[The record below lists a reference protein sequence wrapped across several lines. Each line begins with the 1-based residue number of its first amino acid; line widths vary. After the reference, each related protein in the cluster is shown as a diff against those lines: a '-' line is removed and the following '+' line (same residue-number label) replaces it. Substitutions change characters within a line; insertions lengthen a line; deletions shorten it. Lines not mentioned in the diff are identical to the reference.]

1 MKYKQADEEFSG
13 LAKEL
18 YEKHHDSLNL
28 YVHPSKVL
36 FLRTTQKKKDAYA
49 YCKLIHGEYEL
60 LTDKRFFIVIVSEN
74 FGTLDTED
82 KKKYVIL
89 HELKHLHFDDDKE
102 KYGIIKHTLQDF
114 HQLLV
119 NPRWNLDL
127 VHSDDKEK
135 KEEEEKDEDNL

>member
-1 MKYKQADEEFSG
+1 MKYKQADEEFAIM
-13 LAKEL
+13 AKEL
-18 YEKHHDSLNL
+18 YEKHHDDLDL

-36 FLRTTQKKKDAYA
+36 FLRTSRKKKDAYA

-74 FGTLDTED
+74 FDTLDTDD

-127 VHSDDKEK
+127 VKSDDKKK
-135 KEEEEKDEDNL
+135 KEVEVQEEEQ